1 VLNMMPLKA
10 FAGQQHD
17 AHLAAH
23 LMMGMSPMLQANPQ
37 AAMMLQ
43 QHMLEHIRLKAEEAV
58 EAELFQQ
65 YGTDPDRMVSVI
77 SEGRHGCV
85 EGSRVH
91 DANQGHAGAACWWRG
106 CVWILLCSS
115 KSRSC
120 RFARPMIRWITR
132 LIRQRFADRTA
143 ESGRDG
149 ASQ

>member
-23 LMMGMSPMLQANPQ
+23 LLMGMSPMLQANPQ

-77 SEGRHGCV
+77 QKEGM
-85 EGSRVH
+85 
-91 DANQGHAGAACWWRG
+91 ACRLSNRKRPRRREPMRQE
-106 CVWILLCSS
+106 WIH
-115 KSRSC
+115 R
-120 RFARPMIRWITR
+120 
-132 LIRQRFADRTA
+132 RTLH
-143 ESGRDG
+143 SFVQPSP
-149 ASQ
+149 ASD